1 MEKNHMAGLFATTL
15 IVSGFGFFGISM
27 WGFMC
32 AAINPPIK
40 AIDDTTVG
48 SLTAFSLLLL
58 SISVACLW
66 GAQTLLIH

>member
-1 MEKNHMAGLFATTL
+1 MAGLFATAL
-15 IVSGFGFFGISM
+15 IVSGFGFFGLSM

-32 AAINPPIK
+32 IAVDPPVK

-48 SLTAFSLLLL
+48 SLTAFSLILL

-66 GAQTLLIH
+66 GAQPLLIQ